1 MKIAFSTI
9 VCHEYTLPRIAES
22 ARRHGYDGVELYGIE
37 GEKLTPDLLESRLD
51 DVRRDMAGI
60 AVPAIHSWTYL
71 DYRNDDEQSAN
82 SKTKLKSQWMS
93 TPVEGQGA
101 RAKMIGKA
109 MELAAKLEIP
119 LVKFFGAFPP
129 DDLSLDDAFD
139 AMAETV
145 TPLVK
150 RANELGVTLMVE
162 THDGLPRGLDL
173 HYLLS
178 RVDDPAL
185 GAVWDTFHPHRCG
198 EDVNVTDELI
208 GARTVHVHIK
218 DNERVPGKYLDRFK
232 GWNPVA
238 PSEGEVP
245 NKEAV
250 ALLHARGYD
259 GYLSVDAERMWEPP
273 GTYDAPEVIMAQYAK
288 AMREYIDAA

>member
-101 RAKMIGKA
+101 RARMIGKA
-109 MELAAKLEIP
+109 MELAAKLE
-119 LVKFFGAFPP
+119 
-129 DDLSLDDAFD
+129 
-139 AMAETV
+139 
-145 TPLVK
+145 
-150 RANELGVTLMVE
+150 
-162 THDGLPRGLDL
+162 
-173 HYLLS
+173 
-178 RVDDPAL
+178 
-185 GAVWDTFHPHRCG
+185 
-198 EDVNVTDELI
+198 
-208 GARTVHVHIK
+208 
-218 DNERVPGKYLDRFK
+218 VP
-232 GWNPVA
+232 W
-238 PSEGEVP
+238 
-245 NKEAV
+245 
-250 ALLHARGYD
+250 
-259 GYLSVDAERMWEPP
+259 
-273 GTYDAPEVIMAQYAK
+273 
-288 AMREYIDAA
+288 